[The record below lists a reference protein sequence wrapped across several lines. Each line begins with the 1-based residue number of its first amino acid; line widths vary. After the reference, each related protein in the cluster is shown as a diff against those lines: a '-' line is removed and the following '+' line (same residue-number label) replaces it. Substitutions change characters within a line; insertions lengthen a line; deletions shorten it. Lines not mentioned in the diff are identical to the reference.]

1 MLVLNILGEQ
11 ISMVTKL
18 TSITKKLAF
27 REETTVR
34 REIDEGFPQQLQA
47 NSEDLES

>member
-1 MLVLNILGEQ
+1 MFVLTQQNIPHC
-11 ISMVTKL
+11 ISSL
-18 TSITKKLAF
+18 IENSFPAF